1 MHGTITR
8 HVTAFLQGRNLQP
21 SIILLSSVTLIA
33 LWRTVGTQAFYMRH
47 LADIVAIG
55 GDRVATAGLYHI
67 VMCFLLLGVVPA
79 VIVRGV
85 LGERLADYGVC
96 RGDITLGLVLVL
108 LAVPVILLIACSVA
122 SAPEFRAEY
131 PLNRHATVSGTAFLT
146 HILSLGLFYVGWE
159 FHFRG
164 YLQYG
169 LRPWMGTDSAV
180 LVQVM
185 ASCLTHL
192 GKPDAELL
200 ASIPAGLFWG
210 VQAFRTRSLAA
221 GIIQHW
227 LLGASLDYFISFG

>member
-1 MHGTITR
+1 MENGFVRQIRT
-8 HVTAFLQGRNLQP
+8 FFQGRNLAP
-21 SIILLSSVTLIA
+21 SVILLSSVTLIA
-33 LWRTVGTQAFYMRH
+33 LWRTVGTQAFYTTH
-47 LADIVAIG
+47 LADTFVIG

-79 VIVRGV
+79 AIVRGV
-85 LGERLADYGVC
+85 LGERLADYGVR
-96 RGDITLGLVLVL
+96 RGDVTQTLVLVA
-108 LAVPVILLIACSVA
+108 LAVPVILAIAFWVA
-122 SAPEFRAEY
+122 SKPEFRAEY
-131 PLNRHATVSGTAFLT
+131 PLNRHAAVSGTAFLT
-146 HILSLGLFYVGWE
+146 HVLSLGLFYVGWE

-164 YLQYG
+164 FLQHG
-169 LRPWMGTDSAV
+169 LRRWMGTDSAV

-185 ASCLTHL
+185 ASCLAHL

-227 LLGASLDYFISFG
+227 LLGASLDFFISFG